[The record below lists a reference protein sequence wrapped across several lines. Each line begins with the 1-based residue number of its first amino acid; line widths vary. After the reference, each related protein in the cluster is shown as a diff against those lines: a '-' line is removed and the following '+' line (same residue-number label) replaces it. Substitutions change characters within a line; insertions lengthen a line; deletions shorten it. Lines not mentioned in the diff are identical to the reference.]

1 MVIGTVRPVTFRSYI
16 WMKVLG
22 EATSVDWMERST
34 NTDFRME
41 FLAFEIKGFT
51 GWSNTMTES

>member
-1 MVIGTVRPVTFRSYI
+1 
-16 WMKVLG
+16 MKVLG